1 MRARMPERLLFLTG
15 HLAHGRLERVLSA
28 LGDMPFEWKIHDIGV
43 KVAALMTEAII
54 RRRLPRPVEADRVI
68 VPGRCHADL
77 GKLSADLG
85 VRVERGP
92 DEITDLPR
100 YLGAKGRPPD
110 LARYD
115 IRIFAEIVD
124 AATSDI
130 ERILVRAD
138 ELKAAGADVIDLGCL
153 PDTPFPHLEDSVRE
167 LKARGFLVSVDSA
180 DPGELERAIQAGA
193 DHVLSLDEETIG
205 LAEGTACIPI
215 LVPRPHGDLDSLAR
229 VAEAAK
235 AREIACILDPILD
248 PINFGFSDSLARYI
262 ELRRRLPDAEM
273 MMGTGNL
280 TELTEADTSGITAV
294 LLGICSELK
303 IRNVLTVQVSPH
315 TRRTVEEHDAARR
328 LMFAARED
336 QALPKEYDAGL
347 LQIHDVAPFVATP
360 DEVNA
365 IAEQVRDTN
374 FRIETAEDG
383 IHVYARG
390 FHQIKRD
397 AFDFFPDLHVEE
409 DGAHAFYLGAELTK
423 AEIALRL
430 GKRYIQDE
438 PLDFGVAAPRQRSD
452 RLRLKE
458 AGTTLRHR
466 GEHTAK
472 ESVEEND

>member
-1 MRARMPERLLFLTG
+1 MPERVLFITG
-15 HLAHGRLERVLSA
+15 RLARGRLERVLGA
-28 LGDMPFEWKIHDIGV
+28 LGDMPFEWRVHDIGV
-43 KVAALMTEAII
+43 KVAALMTEEII
-54 RRRLPRPVEADRVI
+54 RRRLPRPVEADRII

-124 AATSDI
+124 AAVMDVA
-130 ERILVRAD
+130 RIVERAD
-138 ELKAAGADVIDLGCL
+138 ALKAAGADVIDLGCL
-153 PDTPFPHLEDSVRE
+153 PDTAFPHLEESVRE
-167 LKARGFLVSVDSA
+167 LKARGLLVSVDSA
-180 DPGELERAIQAGA
+180 DSGELERGIKAGA

-205 LAEGTACIPI
+205 LAQGTSCIPI
-215 LVPRPHGDLDSLAR
+215 LVPRPHGDLDSLVRA
-229 VAEAAK
+229 AEAARK
-235 AREIACILDPILD
+235 HEVACILDPILD
-248 PINFGFSDSLARYI
+248 PIHFGFSDSFARYV

-294 LLGICSELK
+294 LLGICSELA

-315 TRRTVEEHDAARR
+315 TRRTIEEHDAARR

-347 LQIHDVAPFVATP
+347 LQIHDRVPFAATP
-360 DEVNA
+360 EEIGA
-365 IAEQVRDTN
+365 LAEQVRDKN
-374 FRIETAEDG
+374 FRIEAAEDG

-390 FHQIKRD
+390 FHKIKRD
-397 AFDFFPDLHVEE
+397 AFQFFPDLHVEQ

-430 GKRYIQDE
+430 GKRYVQDE
-438 PLDFGVAAPRQRSD
+438 PLDFGVAAPRQQGD

-458 AGTTLRHR
+458 AGTTLKHR
-466 GEHTAK
+466 AASTAK